1 MKHARLVCRFV
12 IGLTLCLTWIDIPE
26 ARQDNAIRV
35 QDAAICRDVFD
46 HRCMDPG
53 TRFSQDVGRVYCFT
67 PIIGASTPVTV
78 THVWYHG
85 EQEVFR
91 IPLPVK
97 SSHWR
102 TYSQKSIPPHQ
113 TGPWRVEV
121 LGPHQA
127 VLFTLFFRVVP
138 DQDQT
143 GSSNKVRALATSETQ
158 LRDDGATRI
167 TGLTEKAPHS
177 PVLQANPHSRPK
189 SQDEINTKT
198 AARAPSRSR
207 IQGLARPVPP
217 PPAKTRV
224 GTKIRLDLGENG
236 TEKLY
241 VDLNHYPRPR
251 VVVLGGAVPA
261 VAVHIM
267 EVSAWDGAP
276 EIQVNGR
283 AIRRVRSGLHRDS
296 KTLRILLDLDP
307 RIPCEVKSYSESEQ
321 VYCVEVQYDPTETP

>member
-1 MKHARLVCRFV
+1 MKHARLICRFV

-35 QDAAICRDVFD
+35 QDAAVCRDVFD
-46 HRCMDPG
+46 HRCVDPG
-53 TRFSQDVGRVYCFT
+53 TQFLQDVGRVYCFT

-91 IPLPVK
+91 ISLPVK

-127 VLFTLFFRVVP
+127 VLFTLFFRIVP
-138 DQDQT
+138 DQVQT
-143 GSSNKVRALATSETQ
+143 GPSNKVRAPATPETQ

-167 TGLTEKAPHS
+167 TGL
-177 PVLQANPHSRPK
+177 
-189 SQDEINTKT
+189 QDEINTRT

-207 IQGLARPVPP
+207 IQGLAGPIPP

-241 VDLNHYPRPR
+241 VDLNHYLRPR

-276 EIQVNGR
+276 EIQVNGK
-283 AIRRVRSGLHRDS
+283 AIRRVRSGLHRAS

-321 VYCVEVQYDPTETP
+321 VYCVEVQYDPTQTP